1 MNAPVALIILDGW
14 GIAPRGDA
22 NAVLLA
28 NTPNFD
34 RLWQHYPHTMLSAS
48 GEDVGLPPGIMGNS
62 EVGHLNLGA
71 GRVVRQEVS
80 RINEAIDNGSFY
92 ENAALVEILERL
104 RGTGGRLHLMGL
116 TSDGLVHSAEKH
128 YLALLETAHRR
139 GLAGD
144 RVLVHAILDGRDT
157 APRSA
162 PAYLDTLQKATE
174 RLGVGRIA
182 TVTGRY
188 YAMDRDN
195 RWERVRRAYELFT
208 AGKGYQAGTAAEAI
222 QAAYDRGET
231 DEFVSPTV
239 IAPAP
244 DGPANSAPD
253 GPARTTTADRT
264 SAGSTSPAGATTASP
279 TSATPAGPATA
290 ISDGDAV
297 IVFNFRADRGRQI
310 VRAFIERDFDGF
322 DRGAVPDIRIAT
334 MTPYDARFDV
344 PCAFRPPERM
354 REILGETIS
363 LAGRRQLRVAE
374 TEKYP
379 HVTYFFNGGDERPF
393 DGEDRILVPSPRDVA
408 TYDEKPEMS
417 APEVAARV
425 ADALRGGKYD
435 FVLVNFAN
443 PDMVGHT
450 GSLPAAVAAVET
462 ADRCLGAVMDA
473 VRSAGGGAIVTA
485 DHGNAEMMVDPD
497 TAAPHTAHTTN
508 LVPLILVDDKREDA
522 PLRTGGRL
530 ADVAPTVLSMMGI
543 PRPESMTGADLAVLD
558 DPVEPVDHANP
569 DDRANP
575 TGSSELV

>member
-1 MNAPVALIILDGW
+1 MNAPVALVILDGW

-28 NTPNFD
+28 ETPNFD
-34 RLWQHYPHTMLSAS
+34 RLWQQYSHTMLSAS

-80 RINEAIDNGSFY
+80 RINESIDDGSFF
-92 ENAALVEILERL
+92 ENAALVEVLERL
-104 RGTGGRLHLMGL
+104 RGTGGRLHLLGL

-128 YLALLETAHRR
+128 YLALLEMARRR
-139 GLAGD
+139 GLTGD

-157 APRSA
+157 SPRSA
-162 PAYLDTLQKATE
+162 PAYLETLQEAIE
-174 RLGVGRIA
+174 RLGVSRIA

-208 AGKGYQAGTAAEAI
+208 VGKGYRAGTVAEAV

-239 IAPAP
+239 IGAAP
-244 DGPANSAPD
+244 DGPAKSAP
-253 GPARTTTADRT
+253 GRPANV
-264 SAGSTSPAGATTASP
+264 
-279 TSATPAGPATA
+279 

-297 IVFNFRADRGRQI
+297 IVFNFRADRGRQL
-310 VRAFIERDFDGF
+310 VRAFIETNFDGF

-354 REILGETIS
+354 RKILGETIS

-425 ADALRGGKYD
+425 ADTLRGGEYD

-462 ADRCLGAVMDA
+462 VDRCLGVVMDA
-473 VRSAGGGAIVTA
+473 VRSAGGGAVVTA
-485 DHGNAEMMVDPD
+485 DHGNAERMVDPA
-497 TAAPHTAHTTN
+497 TSEPHTAHTTN
-508 LVPLILVDDKREDA
+508 PVPLILVDDKREYGL
-522 PLRTGGRL
+522 LRTGGRL

-543 PRPESMTGADLAVLD
+543 SCPESMSGTDLAV
-558 DPVEPVDHANP
+558 P
-569 DDRANP
+569 DIPADRAGSNNRANP
-575 TGSSELV
+575 AGSTERA

>member
-1 MNAPVALIILDGW
+1 MNSPVALVILDGW
-14 GIAPRGDA
+14 GIAPRSDA

-28 NTPNFD
+28 DTPNFD
-34 RLWQHYPHTMLSAS
+34 RLWREYPHTLLSAS
-48 GEDVGLPPGIMGNS
+48 GEDVGLPPDIMGNS

-80 RINEAIDNGSFY
+80 RINEAIDSGRFF
-92 ENAALVEILERL
+92 ENAAFVEMLGRL
-104 RGTGGRLHLMGL
+104 RETGGRLHLLGL
-116 TSDGLVHSAEKH
+116 TSDGLVHSAERH
-128 YLALLETAHRR
+128 YLALLELAGRQ

-157 APRSA
+157 PPRSA
-162 PAYLDTLQKATE
+162 PGYLRALQEAVD

-208 AGKGYQAGTAAEAI
+208 EAKGYRAGTAEEAI
-222 QAAYDRGET
+222 QAAYGRGET

-239 IAPAP
+239 IAAEQ
-244 DGPANSAPD
+244 DD
-253 GPARTTTADRT
+253 
-264 SAGSTSPAGATTASP
+264 PAGATPEGP
-279 TSATPAGPATA
+279 TGVIA
-290 ISDGDAV
+290 DGDAV

-310 VRAFIERDFDGF
+310 VRAFIEPAFDGF
-322 DRGAVPDIRIAT
+322 HRGAVPEVRIAT

-354 REILGETIS
+354 RGILGETIS
-363 LAGRRQLRVAE
+363 RAGRRQLRVAE

-379 HVTYFFNGGDERPF
+379 HVTYFFNGGDEQPF

-425 ADALRGGKYD
+425 ADALRGGEYD

-450 GSLPAAVAAVET
+450 GSLPATVAAVET
-462 ADRCLGAVMDA
+462 VDRCLGEVMDA
-473 VRSAGGGAIVTA
+473 VRWAGGGAIVTA
-485 DHGNAEMMVDPD
+485 DHGNAEVMVDPVS
-497 TAAPHTAHTTN
+497 AAPHTAHTTN
-508 LVPLILVDDKREDA
+508 PVPLILVDHNRKGAGLRA
-522 PLRTGGRL
+522 GGQLRTDGRL
-530 ADVAPTVLSMMGI
+530 GDVAPTVLSMMGI
-543 PRPESMTGADLAVLD
+543 PAPESMSGTDLAGSPAQRGGQASHAQRGGDARDAQPESVSGT
-558 DPVEPVDHANP
+558 DPAADAGRN
-569 DDRANP
+569 
-575 TGSSELV
+575 

>member
-1 MNAPVALIILDGW
+1 MNSPVALVILDGW
-14 GIAPRGDA
+14 GIAPRSDA

-28 NTPNFD
+28 DTPNFD
-34 RLWQHYPHTMLSAS
+34 RLWREYPHSLLSAS
-48 GEDVGLPPGIMGNS
+48 GEDVGLPPDIMGNS

-80 RINEAIDNGSFY
+80 RINEAIDSGRFF
-92 ENAALVEILERL
+92 ENAAFVEMLGRL
-104 RGTGGRLHLMGL
+104 RETGGRLHLLGL
-116 TSDGLVHSAEKH
+116 TSDGLVHSAERH
-128 YLALLETAHRR
+128 YLALLELAGRQ

-157 APRSA
+157 PPRSA
-162 PAYLDTLQKATE
+162 PGYLRTLQEAVD

-208 AGKGYQAGTAAEAI
+208 EAKGYRAGTAEEAI
-222 QAAYDRGET
+222 QAAYGRGET

-239 IAPAP
+239 IAAEQ
-244 DGPANSAPD
+244 DD
-253 GPARTTTADRT
+253 
-264 SAGSTSPAGATTASP
+264 PAGATPEGSTGVIA
-279 TSATPAGPATA
+279 
-290 ISDGDAV
+290 DGDAV

-310 VRAFIERDFDGF
+310 VRAFIEPAFDGF
-322 DRGAVPDIRIAT
+322 HRGAVPEVRIAT

-354 REILGETIS
+354 RGILGETIS
-363 LAGRRQLRVAE
+363 RAGRRQLRVAE

-379 HVTYFFNGGDERPF
+379 HVTYFFNGGDEQPF

-425 ADALRGGKYD
+425 ADALRGGEYD

-450 GSLPAAVAAVET
+450 GSLPATVAAVET
-462 ADRCLGAVMDA
+462 VDRCLGEVMDA
-473 VRSAGGGAIVTA
+473 VRWAGGGAIVTA
-485 DHGNAEMMVDPD
+485 DHGNAEVMVDPVS
-497 TAAPHTAHTTN
+497 AAPHTAHTTN
-508 LVPLILVDDKREDA
+508 PVPLILVDHNRKGAGLRA
-522 PLRTGGRL
+522 GGQLRTDGRL
-530 ADVAPTVLSMMGI
+530 GDVAPTVLSMMGI
-543 PRPESMTGADLAVLD
+543 PAPESMSGTDLAGSPAQRGGQASHAQRGGDARDAQPESVSGT
-558 DPVEPVDHANP
+558 DPAADAGRN
-569 DDRANP
+569 
-575 TGSSELV
+575 

>member
-1 MNAPVALIILDGW
+1 MSSPVALVILDGW
-14 GIAPRGDA
+14 GIAPRSDA

-28 NTPNFD
+28 ETPNFD
-34 RLWQHYPHTMLSAS
+34 RLWKRYPHTLLSAS

-80 RINEAIDNGSFY
+80 RINEAIDSGGFF
-92 ENAALVEILERL
+92 ENAAFIELLERL
-104 RGTGGRLHLMGL
+104 RETGGRLHLLGL
-116 TSDGLVHSAEKH
+116 TSDGLVHSAERH
-128 YLALLETAHRR
+128 YLALLELARR
-139 GLAGD
+139 QGLAGD
-144 RVLVHAILDGRDT
+144 RVLVHAVVDGRDT
-157 APRSA
+157 PPRSA
-162 PAYLDTLQKATE
+162 PGYLRTLQEAVD
-174 RLGVGRIA
+174 RLGVGRVA

-208 AGKGYQAGTAAEAI
+208 EAKGNRAGTAEQAV
-222 QAAYDRGET
+222 QAAYGRGET

-239 IAPAP
+239 IGPAR
-244 DGPANSAPD
+244 DGPA
-253 GPARTTTADRT
+253 GV
-264 SAGSTSPAGATTASP
+264 
-279 TSATPAGPATA
+279 

-310 VRAFIERDFDGF
+310 VRAFIEEDFDGF
-322 DRGAVPDIRIAT
+322 HRSTVPDVPVVT
-334 MTPYDARFDV
+334 MTPYDGRFDV

-379 HVTYFFNGGDERPF
+379 HVTYFFNGGEERPF
-393 DGEDRILVPSPRDVA
+393 EGEERILVPSPRDVA

-417 APEVAARV
+417 APEVAGRV
-425 ADALRGGKYD
+425 AEALRSGEYD

-462 ADRCLGAVMDA
+462 VDRCLGQVMDA
-473 VRSAGGGAIVTA
+473 VGSTGGGAVVTA
-485 DHGNAEMMVDPD
+485 DHGNAEVMVDPE
-497 TAAPHTAHTTN
+497 TSSPHTAHTTN
-508 LVPLILVDDKREDA
+508 PVPLILADETRKNA
-522 PLRTGGRL
+522 GLRDGGRL

-543 PRPESMTGADLAVLD
+543 PRPEAMSGEDLTADAGKDRAGTGAA
-558 DPVEPVDHANP
+558 
-569 DDRANP
+569 
-575 TGSSELV
+575 

>member
-1 MNAPVALIILDGW
+1 MSSPVALVILDGW
-14 GIAPRGDA
+14 GMGPQSDA
-22 NAVLLA
+22 NAVLMA
-28 NTPNFD
+28 DTPNFD
-34 RLWQHYPHTMLSAS
+34 RLWQRYPRTLLSAS

-80 RINEAIDNGSFY
+80 RINEAIDDGSFF
-92 ENAALVEILERL
+92 ENAAFIEILARL
-104 RGTGGRLHLMGL
+104 RETGGRLHLLGL
-116 TSDGLVHSAEKH
+116 TSNGLVHSAERH
-128 YLALLETAHRR
+128 YLTLLELARR
-139 GLAGD
+139 QGLAGD
-144 RVLVHAILDGRDT
+144 RVLVHAVVDGRDT
-157 APRSA
+157 PPRSA
-162 PAYLDTLQKATE
+162 PGYLRTLQETVD

-208 AGKGYQAGTAAEAI
+208 EARGNRAGTAEQAI
-222 QAAYDRGET
+222 QAAYGRGET

-239 IAPAP
+239 IATRE
-244 DGPANSAPD
+244 D
-253 GPARTTTADRT
+253 ARTDVIA
-264 SAGSTSPAGATTASP
+264 
-279 TSATPAGPATA
+279 
-290 ISDGDAV
+290 DGDAV

-310 VRAFIERDFDGF
+310 VRAFIEPAFDGF
-322 DRGAVPDIRIAT
+322 HRGTVPDVRIVT

-393 DGEDRILVPSPRDVA
+393 EGENRILVPSPRDVA
-408 TYDEKPEMS
+408 TYDEKPEMG
-417 APEVAARV
+417 ATEVAARV
-425 ADALRGGKYD
+425 ARALRSGEYD

-450 GSLPAAVAAVET
+450 GSLLAAVTAVET
-462 ADRCLGAVMDA
+462 VDRCLGQVMDA
-473 VRSAGGGAIVTA
+473 VAAAGGGAVVTA
-485 DHGNAEMMVDPD
+485 DHGNAEVMVDPE
-497 TAAPHTAHTTN
+497 TGTPHTAHTTN
-508 LVPLILVDDKREDA
+508 PVPLILVDERRKDA
-522 PLRTGGRL
+522 VLRTGGRL

-543 PRPESMTGADLAVLD
+543 PGPEPMSGSDLA
-558 DPVEPVDHANP
+558 ANV
-569 DDRANP
+569 
-575 TGSSELV
+575 G

>member
-1 MNAPVALIILDGW
+1 MKSPTALVILDGW
-14 GIAPRGDA
+14 GIGPRSDA

-28 NTPNFD
+28 QTPHFD
-34 RLWQHYPHTMLSAS
+34 RLWRAYPRTMLSAS

-80 RINEAIDNGSFY
+80 RINEAIDNGMFF
-92 ENAALVEILERL
+92 ENEAFSGILARL
-104 RGTGGRLHLMGL
+104 RETGGRLHLLGL
-116 TSDGLVHSAEKH
+116 TSNGLVHSAERH
-128 YLALLETAHRR
+128 YLAILE
-139 GLAGD
+139 LAARQGFLGN
-144 RVLVHAILDGRDT
+144 RVLVHAIVDGRDT
-157 APRSA
+157 PPRSA
-162 PAYLDTLQKATE
+162 PACLQTLQETID

-195 RWERVRRAYELFT
+195 RWERVRRAFELFT
-208 AGKGYQAGTAAEAI
+208 EAKGNRAGSAAEAV

-239 IAPAP
+239 ITETEV
-244 DGPANSAPD
+244 GQ
-253 GPARTTTADRT
+253 
-264 SAGSTSPAGATTASP
+264 ASM
-279 TSATPAGPATA
+279 

-297 IVFNFRADRGRQI
+297 IFFNYRADRGRQI
-310 VRAFIERDFDGF
+310 VRAFIEEDFEGF
-322 DRGAVPDIRIAT
+322 DRGTAPDVCVAT
-334 MTPYDARFDV
+334 MTPYDERFDV

-354 REILGETIS
+354 SHILGETIS

-379 HVTYFFNGGDERPF
+379 HVTYFFNGGAERPYE
-393 DGEDRILVPSPRDVA
+393 GEDRILIPSPRDVA

-425 ADALRGGKYD
+425 SDALRSGDYD

-450 GSLPAAVAAVET
+450 GSLPAAIAAVET
-462 ADRCLGAVMDA
+462 VDRCLGEVMDA
-473 VRSAGGGAIVTA
+473 VGSAGGGAIVTA
-485 DHGNAEMMVDPD
+485 DHGNAEMMVDPV
-497 TAAPHTAHTTN
+497 TFTPHTAHTTN
-508 LVPLILVDDKREDA
+508 PVPLILVDERRKKA
-522 PLRTGGRL
+522 GLRADGRL

-543 PRPESMTGADLAVLD
+543 SRPEAMSGTDLTEDLK
-558 DPVEPVDHANP
+558 
-569 DDRANP
+569 
-575 TGSSELV
+575 

>member
-1 MNAPVALIILDGW
+1 MNSPVALVILDGW
-14 GIAPRGDA
+14 GIAPRSDA

-28 NTPNFD
+28 DTPNFD
-34 RLWQHYPHTMLSAS
+34 RLWREYPHTLLSAS
-48 GEDVGLPPGIMGNS
+48 GEDVGLPPDIMGNS

-80 RINEAIDNGSFY
+80 RINEAIDSGRFF
-92 ENAALVEILERL
+92 ENAAFVEMLGRL
-104 RGTGGRLHLMGL
+104 RETGGRLHLLGL
-116 TSDGLVHSAEKH
+116 TSDGLVHSAERH
-128 YLALLETAHRR
+128 YLALLELAGRQ

-157 APRSA
+157 PPRSA
-162 PAYLDTLQKATE
+162 AGYLRTLQEAVD

-182 TVTGRY
+182 TVIGRY

-208 AGKGYQAGTAAEAI
+208 EAKGYRAGTAEEAI
-222 QAAYDRGET
+222 QAAYGRGET

-239 IAPAP
+239 IAAEQ
-244 DGPANSAPD
+244 DD
-253 GPARTTTADRT
+253 
-264 SAGSTSPAGATTASP
+264 PAGATPEGP
-279 TSATPAGPATA
+279 TGVIA
-290 ISDGDAV
+290 DGDAV

-310 VRAFIERDFDGF
+310 VRAFIEPAFDGF
-322 DRGAVPDIRIAT
+322 HRGAVPEVRIAT

-354 REILGETIS
+354 RGILGETIS
-363 LAGRRQLRVAE
+363 RAGRRQLRVAE

-379 HVTYFFNGGDERPF
+379 HVTYFFNGGDEQPF

-425 ADALRGGKYD
+425 ADALRGGEYD

-450 GSLPAAVAAVET
+450 GSLPATVAAVET
-462 ADRCLGAVMDA
+462 IDRCLGEVMDA
-473 VRSAGGGAIVTA
+473 IRWAGGGAIVTA
-485 DHGNAEMMVDPD
+485 DHGNAEVMVDPVSA
-497 TAAPHTAHTTN
+497 TPHTAHTTN
-508 LVPLILVDDKREDA
+508 PVPLILVDDQRERGGLRA
-522 PLRTGGRL
+522 GGQLRTDGRL

-543 PRPESMTGADLAVLD
+543 PAPESMSGTDLAASPAQRGGQASHAQRGGDARDAQPESVSGT
-558 DPVEPVDHANP
+558 DPAADAGRN
-569 DDRANP
+569 
-575 TGSSELV
+575 